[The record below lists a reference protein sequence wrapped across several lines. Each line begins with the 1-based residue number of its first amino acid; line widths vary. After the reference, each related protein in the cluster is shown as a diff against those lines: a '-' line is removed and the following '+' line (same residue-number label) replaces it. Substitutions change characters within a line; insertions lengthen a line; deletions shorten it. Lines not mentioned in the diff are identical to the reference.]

1 MAGGIM
7 QLVANSSLTG
17 VTLTATSGNPS
28 VPGGTQTIP
37 VSSLS
42 VGANSVQITPG
53 SSILTA
59 LQSGATI
66 NYSLSFSYADGKS
79 VVSTAGTPYTIPLP
93 PSIVTSGLI
102 LNYNIGNNSSYSG
115 TGATITDLQ
124 GNSNATTLNNPSYTS
139 TGGGYLTF
147 NGINHYLITNTS
159 LASKLSPPIT
169 SKVISIFL
177 WIYPMDNGVIV
188 TELGSA
194 AINTLW
200 YANLIEMVAGSLR
213 FSVWPNGRGFASTIP
228 TPYNAWYYVGLTYS
242 GNTLKAYVNGQPA
255 GTGTNYS
262 RDTPGEG
269 LHYSVAAMGSTNLGD
284 GTPANMRFGG
294 MQVYN
299 IALTDSNVLTNYDA
313 QKSRFGLS

>member
-1 MAGGIM
+1 MP
-7 QLVANSSLTG
+7 SSLPNGIISLKLKVSTYEQVIASASLG
-17 VTLTATSGNPS
+17 SNSIKVTEQN
-28 VPGGTQTIP
+28 
-37 VSSLS
+37 
-42 VGANSVQITPG
+42 
-53 SSILTA
+53 ILTA
-59 LQSGATI
+59 LQSGVTI
-66 NYSLSFSYADGKS
+66 NPS
-79 VVSTAGTPYTIPLP
+79 VAVTYNNSGTGNVEVAGTPYTIPLP

-147 NGINHYLITNTS
+147 NGINQYLITNTS

-194 AINTLW
+194 AIDTLW
-200 YANLIEMVAGSLR
+200 YANIIEMVAGSLR

-255 GTGTNYS
+255 GTGTNYN
-262 RDTPGEG
+262 RETTGAG
-269 LHYSVAAMGSTNLGD
+269 LHYSVAAMGLTNLGD